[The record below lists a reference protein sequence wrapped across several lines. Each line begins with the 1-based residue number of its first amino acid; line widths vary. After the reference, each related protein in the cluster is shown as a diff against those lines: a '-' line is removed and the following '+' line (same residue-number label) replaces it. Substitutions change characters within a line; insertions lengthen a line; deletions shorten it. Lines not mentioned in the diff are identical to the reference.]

1 METQIR
7 GSANKICVFF
17 PFRQVFSRR
26 QKNFLA
32 LLVGLVSYTKQPQH
46 LSVCRGGQYKIQ
58 QHNIQHNLVLNSRM
72 ELQNR
77 HSGGAAEASTVP
89 SFKLKLNLLTGLYT
103 EDCTQVMSFSILCP
117 QTTEHVSPVIA
128 KCLERA
134 QKCL

>member
-17 PFRQVFSRR
+17 PFRQVFSRKQR
-26 QKNFLA
+26 NFLA

-46 LSVCRGGQYKIQ
+46 LYVRRGGQYKI
-58 QHNIQHNLVLNSRM
+58 HLVLNSRM
-72 ELQNR
+72 KLQNR

-89 SFKLKLNLLTGLYT
+89 RFKLKLNLLTGLCT

-117 QTTEHVSPVIA
+117 QITEHVSPVIA
-128 KCLERA
+128 KCLQRA

>member
-46 LSVCRGGQYKIQ
+46 LYVRRGGQYKI
-58 QHNIQHNLVLNSRM
+58 HLVLNSRM
-72 ELQNR
+72 KLQNR

-89 SFKLKLNLLTGLYT
+89 RFKLKLNLLTGLCT

-117 QTTEHVSPVIA
+117 QITEHVSPVIA
-128 KCLERA
+128 KCLQRA